1 MAIMKL
7 NDPGKAVQVEVM
19 PEVSELSPAPDINT
33 IDECADAIK
42 KIMCRQVRD
51 FVEIGRLLK
60 HASKLCDNG
69 EYHKFLEANDISKS
83 TAFRYVR
90 VFEKFKYN
98 FSRVELLKPSVQFA
112 LSDPK
117 VPENIVVKT
126 IARAT
131 KGIDVQLYDVQAMI
145 AAEQEGDV
153 RKSAVEIDPV
163 LYIEKIQESIK
174 QMNLQAMRFEKVG
187 GYDYDALKQSSQ
199 EVVRM
204 INKLSKCSS
213 V

>member
-1 MAIMKL
+1 MQLKDSSKAIQ
-7 NDPGKAVQVEVM
+7 GEIM
-19 PEVSELSPAPDINT
+19 PEVAELQPPPDMNT
-33 IDECADAIK
+33 LDECADAIK
-42 KIMCRQVRD
+42 NIMCRQVRD

-60 HASKLCDNG
+60 HASELCEYA

-83 TAFRYVR
+83 TAYRYVR

-117 VPENIVVKT
+117 VPDEIVVKT

-145 AAEQEGDV
+145 AAEQEGNERV
-153 RKSAVEIDPV
+153 VTVEIDPD

-174 QMNLQAMRFEKVG
+174 QMNLQTIRFEKVG
-187 GYDYDALKQSSQ
+187 DYDYDALKQSSQ

-204 INKLSKCSS
+204 INKLSKCN